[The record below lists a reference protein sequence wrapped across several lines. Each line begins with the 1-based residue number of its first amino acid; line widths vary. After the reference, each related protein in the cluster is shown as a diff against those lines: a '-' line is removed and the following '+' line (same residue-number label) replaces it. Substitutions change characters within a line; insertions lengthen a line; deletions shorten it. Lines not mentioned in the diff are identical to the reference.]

1 MQKKHCPVCR
11 KEVFYLVHHLHNMT
25 DKFAVEQVK
34 YDFSGWTE
42 DDGLCLPCLERYRK
56 YNLMSCSDIRITVN

>member
-1 MQKKHCPVCR
+1 
-11 KEVFYLVHHLHNMT
+11 MT
-25 DKFAVEQVK
+25 DKFAIEQVK

-56 YNLMSCSDIRITVN
+56 YNLMSCPDIRITVN

>member
-1 MQKKHCPVCR
+1 
-11 KEVFYLVHHLHNMT
+11 MT
-25 DKFAVEQVK
+25 DKFSVEQVK

-56 YNLMSCSDIRITVN
+56 YNLMSYPDIQITVN

>member
-1 MQKKHCPVCR
+1 MQKTHCPICK

-25 DKFAVEQVK
+25 DEFAVEQVK

-56 YNLMSCSDIRITVN
+56 YNLSSYPDIQITVN